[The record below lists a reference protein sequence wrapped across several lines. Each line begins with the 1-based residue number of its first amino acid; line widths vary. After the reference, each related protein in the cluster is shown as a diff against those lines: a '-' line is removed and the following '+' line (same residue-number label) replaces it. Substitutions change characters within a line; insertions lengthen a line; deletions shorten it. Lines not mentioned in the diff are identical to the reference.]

1 MPDSRPVLNRGLDR
15 GLIVSISLLVA
26 LLIASA
32 LVWGYN
38 VAQLH
43 AAAEWVD
50 HTYRVLAA
58 LENITAVVRD
68 AESAQR
74 GYVITGNPEF
84 LENYSSAGPEIE
96 RLLADFDR
104 LTTDNLTQQARI
116 PELRSRIEAR
126 LKVLAD
132 SKAVFDQGGFDALKD
147 MIKQGVGRQK
157 MAAVRETIDAM
168 EQDEN
173 ELLRVR
179 SIRTDHAFYATLIAG
194 AISLVLGLVA
204 VAAFLRLLRRHLQ
217 ARAEA
222 AAAFWDQREEFR
234 TTLASIGDGVMTTD
248 AQGRVVF
255 MNPVAESLTGWS
267 AAEASGVPLT
277 KVMNIF
283 NEHTRAPAINP
294 VERVLGEGVVV
305 GLANH
310 TILLKKGGG
319 EVPIDDSAAP
329 IRSIDGK
336 VTGCVFVFRDI
347 VERKAAEAEI
357 NRLLAREQ
365 RRAEQLHRLTDAAL
379 TLNSATTRESVE
391 NVLREEAKLVLD
403 AERATI
409 HVNGTD
415 GQVPSTG
422 LSAPLIAR
430 SGQPFGYLHLEGN
443 NSDAFTEDDAA
454 ILKQLAHMA
463 AVAVENAQLYEELHS
478 SNQRKNEFLATLA
491 HELRNPLAPIRNSLE
506 LMQIARGDAA
516 ALEESRTIIERQVV
530 QMVRLIDDLLDISR
544 ISRGKIE
551 LRKEPVSLQQVIA
564 AAIESSQHV
573 VREYRHELTTSI
585 PAQPLVVHVDSTRLC
600 QVILNLINNAAKY
613 TNPGGRIAVAVERHG
628 DQASIS
634 VSDNG
639 MGIAPQMLER
649 VFEMFAQIDN
659 SLERSQGGLGIGLTI
674 VRRLVE
680 MHGGTV
686 EARSAGRDQGSEF
699 LIRLPLS
706 NTPLI
711 PAGTTNGGRPE
722 RSPAAQPR
730 RILAVDDNKDAV
742 DTLAM
747 MLRIMGHDL
756 QTAYDGMEA
765 VDVAAHFKPEIVLL
779 DIGLPRLNGY
789 EVCRRIRELPDG
801 RNAFIVAI
809 TGWGQEE
816 DRRRS
821 REAGFDHHLVK
832 PVDPQA
838 LEQLLAEAS
847 TRTSR

>member
-1 MPDSRPVLNRGLDR
+1 
-15 GLIVSISLLVA
+15 
-26 LLIASA
+26 
-32 LVWGYN
+32 
-38 VAQLH
+38 
-43 AAAEWVD
+43 
-50 HTYRVLAA
+50 
-58 LENITAVVRD
+58 
-68 AESAQR
+68 
-74 GYVITGNPEF
+74 
-84 LENYSSAGPEIE
+84 
-96 RLLADFDR
+96 
-104 LTTDNLTQQARI
+104 
-116 PELRSRIEAR
+116 
-126 LKVLAD
+126 
-132 SKAVFDQGGFDALKD
+132 
-147 MIKQGVGRQK
+147 
-157 MAAVRETIDAM
+157 
-168 EQDEN
+168 
-173 ELLRVR
+173 
-179 SIRTDHAFYATLIAG
+179 
-194 AISLVLGLVA
+194 
-204 VAAFLRLLRRHLQ
+204 
-217 ARAEA
+217 
-222 AAAFWDQREEFR
+222 
-234 TTLASIGDGVMTTD
+234 
-248 AQGRVVF
+248 
-255 MNPVAESLTGWS
+255 
-267 AAEASGVPLT
+267 
-277 KVMNIF
+277 
-283 NEHTRAPAINP
+283 
-294 VERVLGEGVVV
+294 
-305 GLANH
+305 
-310 TILLKKGGG
+310 
-319 EVPIDDSAAP
+319 
-329 IRSIDGK
+329 
-336 VTGCVFVFRDI
+336 
-347 VERKAAEAEI
+347 
-357 NRLLAREQ
+357 
-365 RRAEQLHRLTDAAL
+365 
-379 TLNSATTRESVE
+379 
-391 NVLREEAKLVLD
+391 
-403 AERATI
+403 
-409 HVNGTD
+409 
-415 GQVPSTG
+415 
-422 LSAPLIAR
+422 
-430 SGQPFGYLHLEGN
+430 
-443 NSDAFTEDDAA
+443 
-454 ILKQLAHMA
+454 
-463 AVAVENAQLYEELHS
+463 
-478 SNQRKNEFLATLA
+478 
-491 HELRNPLAPIRNSLE
+491 
-506 LMQIARGDAA
+506 
-516 ALEESRTIIERQVV
+516 
-530 QMVRLIDDLLDISR
+530 
-544 ISRGKIE
+544 
-551 LRKEPVSLQQVIA
+551 VIA
-564 AAIESSQHV
+564 AAIESSQPV